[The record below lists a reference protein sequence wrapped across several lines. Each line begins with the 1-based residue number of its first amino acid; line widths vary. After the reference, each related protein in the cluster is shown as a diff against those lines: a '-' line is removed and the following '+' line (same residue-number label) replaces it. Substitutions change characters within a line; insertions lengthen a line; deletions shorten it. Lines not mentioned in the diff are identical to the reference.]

1 MKRVVVTGIGV
12 LTNAGTNKED
22 FWKNLVS
29 KGAEMPE
36 MEQKLTFPA
45 LFPAGLTRRMDR
57 FSLMTLT
64 ASKMAMEDSAI
75 DLSQADVERIGTVF
89 TSCYGSLAS
98 NYSFGHKLL
107 TAGPN
112 MTSPTVFAST
122 VANACIGHTC
132 INLGLKG
139 ASTMLMGS
147 SSIGCGFDLLRAGR
161 ADGLLAGGMEEYHES
176 IVSSFGQMGYLTQ
189 GTDGTALARPL
200 DGQRDGVT
208 LREGAA
214 VLMLETLEHAGERG
228 ATPLAEIIGFGGAF
242 SPVSPEHATELLDPT
257 PFAWSMQTALDE
269 AGLTPDDIDAVH
281 LSANGSR
288 FGDLAEAQAVRNVF
302 GVRADS
308 VPVTAIKGL
317 IGETIGSS
325 SSIGIAAAA
334 LQLVHQVMPP
344 TTGFTAADA
353 DIDLNIVTEAQES
366 DKGYTTI
373 LVNGFDVGGNISSLI
388 LRRFE
393 S

>member
-22 FWKNLVS
+22 FWRNLIQ
-29 KGAEMPE
+29 KGADMPE
-36 MEQKLTFPA
+36 EELKLTFPP
-45 LFPAGLTRRMDR
+45 LFSPALTRRMDR

-64 ASKMAMEDSAI
+64 ASKMALEDSGL
-75 DLSQADVERIGTVF
+75 DMSQADVERIGTVF

-147 SSIGCGFDLLRAGR
+147 SAIGCGYDILRADR
-161 ADGLLAGGMEEYHES
+161 ADGLLAGGMEEYHEK
-176 IVSSFGQMGYLTQ
+176 VVTSFEQMGYLSQQTN
-189 GTDGTALARPL
+189 GPVLARPL
-200 DGQRDGVT
+200 DKHRDGIT

-214 VLMLETLEHAGERG
+214 VLMLETLDHAEKRG
-228 ATPLAEIIGFGGAF
+228 AKILAEIIGFGGAF
-242 SPVSPEHATELLDPT
+242 SPVSPEHATEPIDCE
-257 PFAWSMQTALDE
+257 PFAWSMQAALDD
-269 AGLTPDDIDAVH
+269 AGVTPDQIDAVH
-281 LSANGSR
+281 LSANGAKY
-288 FGDLAEAQAVRNVF
+288 GDLAEIEALHKVF
-302 GVRADS
+302 GTRAAT
-308 VPVTAIKGL
+308 VPVTSIKGL

-325 SSIGIAAAA
+325 ASIGIAAAV
-334 LQLVHQVMPP
+334 LQLVHQTMPP
-344 TTGFTAADA
+344 TVGFESLD
-353 DIDLNIVTEAQES
+353 DGIELNVVTEATAQ
-366 DKGYTTI
+366 TCNTI
-373 LVNGFDVGGNISSLI
+373 LVNGYDVGGNIASLV
-388 LRRFE
+388 LRRYE